1 MAHAIIFT
9 DRAPRRNVDLSHG
22 YNPAFYSFPAGAYKL
37 ASVLREQG
45 LDVLVVPNCLNLTFN
60 GVKKI
65 IKQNSKNLLWV
76 GISSTLMFMRSDQF
90 DNYRNYWSS
99 STEETMSINYFS
111 EKFTLYSATAHEMA
125 WSEHEL
131 NLLAE
136 YLDVPLLVGG
146 GWITHMKNGTFSNLN
161 ENVHLVRNYAEK
173 YIEKFTARRMSGI
186 TKNEPTSNVHYDNN
200 EFKESKI
207 LWKDTD
213 LISPDDWLPLEVAR
227 GCAFNCAYCTYPHK
241 GKFDQF
247 KDPKVLR
254 EELIRNYEH
263 FGVTNYILMDDLYN
277 DSKTKVR
284 VLHDEVWNNLPFKP
298 EWSSYMRLDMFWSD
312 PESIDIVKASGARM
326 GTFGIETLDNRAGKS
341 VGKGL
346 GKERILETLGW
357 MKEKWGHDVLIQGN
371 FIAGLP
377 YETRE
382 SIHDTLEWTK
392 NTDLMFAASWFPMW
406 ITPPAHYD
414 IVEDA
419 EINRI
424 SRDVDKWEIKWLDK
438 QNWINSAGITY
449 NEVDKLCLDFVNQ
462 NKVGGLSSRV
472 SFSFVDYAD
481 LRTAGLSHQD
491 ILNSRYKNTDAEF
504 IVLNNALKKVGQRVD
519 ARIKKILA
527 IKDT

>member
-1 MAHAIIFT
+1 MLPIT
-9 DRAPRRNVDLSHG
+9 
-22 YNPAFYSFPAGAYKL
+22 YS
-37 ASVLREQG
+37 
-45 LDVLVVPNCLNLTFN
+45 
-60 GVKKI
+60 
-65 IKQNSKNLLWV
+65 W
-76 GISSTLMFMRSDQF
+76 
-90 DNYRNYWSS
+90 
-99 STEETMSINYFS
+99 
-111 EKFTLYSATAHEMA
+111 
-125 WSEHEL
+125 
-131 NLLAE
+131 
-136 YLDVPLLVGG
+136 
-146 GWITHMKNGTFSNLN
+146 
-161 ENVHLVRNYAEK
+161 
-173 YIEKFTARRMSGI
+173 
-186 TKNEPTSNVHYDNN
+186 
-200 EFKESKI
+200 
-207 LWKDTD
+207 
-213 LISPDDWLPLEVAR
+213 
-227 GCAFNCAYCTYPHK
+227 
-241 GKFDQF
+241 
-247 KDPKVLR
+247 
-254 EELIRNYEH
+254 
-263 FGVTNYILMDDLYN
+263 DDLYN

-491 ILNSRYKNTDAEF
+491 ILNSRYK
-504 IVLNNALKKVGQRVD
+504 KHRC
-519 ARIKKILA
+519 
-527 IKDT
+527 